1 LAYLGLAWWALVG
14 PASWK
19 RPVVVA
25 ISGFMLGV
33 VADDTGTIAAIALS
47 IAVPLHGCR
56 AGNARPAG
64 AIVLAASGWQGGF
77 LPFYGLV
84 APPVGGSA
92 SIAGFIPMLFARI
105 HEWWQ
110 WLAIPL
116 SASVAH
122 RSQLQGWG
130 LAEAT
135 PWMTLL
141 VAGVLLV
148 AHGWFWWKALA
159 GRRNAAAFVAT
170 CQMLLFY
177 GLLAGMLL
185 ARVSQ
190 HGSEYLWQPR
200 YVLIYQWNVVALLL
214 MALAQLRPGGGGGVR
229 TDRAAIATV
238 VAAALVLCLQVPLS
252 LQSWQVQPYAK
263 RFQQRQAM
271 QMRHLAGAQAEEPAR
286 CVHTLLVC
294 KYPAERRARVMG
306 FLRDQQLSVFSP
318 GFADRRPQ
326 LAVDL
331 PEKRRGR

>member
-1 LAYLGLAWWALVG
+1 
-14 PASWK
+14 
-19 RPVVVA
+19 
-25 ISGFMLGV
+25 
-33 VADDTGTIAAIALS
+33 
-47 IAVPLHGCR
+47 
-56 AGNARPAG
+56 
-64 AIVLAASGWQGGF
+64 
-77 LPFYGLV
+77 
-84 APPVGGSA
+84 
-92 SIAGFIPMLFARI
+92 
-105 HEWWQ
+105 
-110 WLAIPL
+110 
-116 SASVAH
+116 
-122 RSQLQGWG
+122 
-130 LAEAT
+130 
-135 PWMTLL
+135 
-141 VAGVLLV
+141 
-148 AHGWFWWKALA
+148 

-214 MALAQLRPGGGGGVR
+214 MALAQLRPGGGGVR

-271 QMRHLAGAQAEEPAR
+271 QMRHLAGAQAEVPAR

-306 FLRDQQLSVFSP
+306 FLRDQRLSVFSP
-318 GFADRRPQ
+318 GFAYRHPH
-326 LAVDL
+326 LAADL